1 MKLLKMEASCNF
13 CGSISTL
20 APSCLSLRFLQKR
33 SNLSSFIGS
42 VNLSNPKNRS
52 FLDSISLKST
62 IRATASSS
70 GGTKAVTTRRRK
82 PKIAGTNGASSKNV
96 KISEIPAVSTKGP
109 SGKVTRK
116 NQQQECK
123 QDTGPVDVRSLN
135 QNGDPLGRKDLGK
148 CVVRWLSQGMRA
160 MASDFVTAEMQG
172 EFAELKQ
179 RMEPGLTF
187 VIQAQPYLNAVP
199 MPLGLEAICLKACT
213 HYPTLFD
220 NFQRELRNVLQ
231 DLQRKSSI
239 QDWRETESWKLLKN
253 LASSGDTAGN
263 YIPFYMTYLFE
274 RSSLDISI

>member
-1 MKLLKMEASCNF
+1 MKLLNMEASCNF

-20 APSCLSLRFLQKR
+20 APSCLSLRFRKKR

-42 VNLSNPKNRS
+42 VTLSNSKNRS
-52 FLDSISLKST
+52 FLDPISLTSS

-82 PKIAGTNGASSKNV
+82 PKNGGTNGASSKNV
-96 KISEIPAVSTKGP
+96 RSSEIPAVSTKGS
-109 SGKVTRK
+109 SGKVTEKVQVKRK
-116 NQQQECK
+116 NQQQECS
-123 QDTGPVDVRSLN
+123 QDSGPVDVRALH

-148 CVVRWLSQGMRA
+148 WVVRWLSQGMRA
-160 MASDFVTAEMQG
+160 MASDFATAEMQG

-220 NFQRELRNVLQ
+220 NFQRELRDVLQ
-231 DLQRKSSI
+231 DLQRKSSV
-239 QDWRETESWKLLKN
+239 QDWRETESWKLLKD
-253 LASSGDTAGN
+253 LASSGDTPGN
-263 YIPFYMTYLFE
+263 YSTGFHFI
-274 RSSLDISI
+274 